1 MFVLGCWCFI
11 FIFLLVF
18 MPSRQDQKSSVRWL
32 THGALNTSWQQAVSC
47 WCLGFSFPDALRSME
62 LVESLSCL
70 QAIATFK
77 VVDVVFLFADE
88 HLFLSPTYSPYHTIP
103 SHGIA
108 HITFP
113 KWITYITYST
123 YSACITCS
131 GYITYFFCYIT
142 LYKSA
147 DSAQSYIT
155 LRAITYQYIPT
166 HAHKEIMKLHAIT
179 LHTMR
184 YH

>member
-1 MFVLGCWCFI
+1 MFALGCWCFI
-11 FIFLLVF
+11 FIFFACFHAKPARREV
-18 MPSRQDQKSSVRWL
+18 QCAVT

-88 HLFLSPTYSPYHTIP
+88 HLFLSPTYSPYPYHTIP

-113 KWITYITYST
+113 KWITHIPYVNYIHYIQYIQYIQCMHYMQWIHYIFLLLHYIT
-123 YSACITCS
+123 
-131 GYITYFFCYIT
+131 
-142 LYKSA
+142 
-147 DSAQSYIT
+147 
-155 LRAITYQYIPT
+155 
-166 HAHKEIMKLHAIT
+166 
-179 LHTMR
+179 
-184 YH
+184 

>member
-1 MFVLGCWCFI
+1 MALQCLPWDVDVLFL
-11 FIFLLVF
+11 FFLLVF
-18 MPSRQDQKSSVRWL
+18 MPSRQDEKSSVRWL

-88 HLFLSPTYSPYHTIP
+88 HLFLSPTYSPYPYHTIP

-113 KWITYITYST
+113 KWITHIPYVNHIHYI
-123 YSACITCS
+123 
-131 GYITYFFCYIT
+131 
-142 LYKSA
+142 
-147 DSAQSYIT
+147 
-155 LRAITYQYIPT
+155 QYIQCM
-166 HAHKEIMKLHAIT
+166 HYMQWIHYIFLLLHYIRVQT
-179 LHTMR
+179 VHNLT
-184 YH
+184 